1 MGAVSFKYEPRMSIY
16 QENRRLEDTAMIKFL
31 ALLWLFA
38 ASSNAT
44 PGRVAEHPHHP
55 EQRSIVCGF
64 STYCLVDD
72 MCTQYGSGLY
82 CDIIN
87 QCCFPKVPNG
97 GPCPMP
103 GIGGAI
109 CQSGNCVERFPFWK
123 IFLWPPAALSW
134 PLGTCQ

>member
-44 PGRVAEHPHHP
+44 PGRVAEHPYHP

-64 STYCLVDD
+64 S
-72 MCTQYGSGLY
+72 
-82 CDIIN
+82 
-87 QCCFPKVPNG
+87 KVPNG

-134 PLGTCQ
+134 PLGTCG